1 MPTITTTR
9 YLLAP
14 PPLTLQDK
22 TLQIIA
28 TLSLAKFMCV
38 SSAFCEQHL
47 PLLLTI
53 LERSDDPI
61 IRSNIMIS
69 LGDVTACFNTLI
81 GENMEYMYK
90 RLKDSDGSVKK
101 NALMVLTHLVLNG
114 MIKVKGQLGE
124 MAKCLVDP
132 DTRISDLAKLFFTE
146 LASKDN
152 AVYNNLPDIISN
164 LSLPSEH
171 GTLLGKDDFRK
182 IMKFLFEFIKV
193 SASVPHPNP

>member
-1 MPTITTTR
+1 
-9 YLLAP
+9 
-14 PPLTLQDK
+14 
-22 TLQIIA
+22 
-28 TLSLAKFMCV
+28 MCV

-53 LERSDDPI
+53 LERSDEPI

-193 SASVPHPNP
+193 STSVPHPNS